1 MGIRMIRQ
9 PNSNYKVRSGTN
21 YYSPDDVEL
30 TNSLGVI
37 DRDMPASMVNLEY
50 GKINMEYLVSAK
62 DMEKESTSGVY
73 NTVSNIDDIIPF
85 RYAYGG
91 QDGYVVG
98 KGTELNNTIENG
110 KFKIDSG
117 RVVLQGVET
126 DIDANG
132 VSFDID
138 YSGQKRYYAIY
149 YEVNLYTQSTEIKLT
164 PYSDT
169 NYPVVEYGDDLTT
182 SPTGV
187 SRLELYRFTATNGI
201 IDDIQ
206 KVVKPIE
213 YTDTVLN
220 GYDISKGTLE
230 KRLTELGFRQGSIS
244 LDIGLTGA
252 TLQSDSILKR
262 QGKYVIGEMS
272 FGGYESIYGVIGTPT
287 YTIIVP
293 KATTIDFMGHTLL
306 SAGKTNIKV
315 GQIDDISFYPKNEV
329 EQACL
334 IRFEQTSKYIYAEAK
349 ITVNGEIYLVLSN
362 EQVLYAEGQVVKY
375 SLMRIIF
382 GYETN

>member
-98 KGTELNNTIENG
+98 KGTELNNTVENG

-138 YSGQKRYYAIY
+138 YSAQKRYYAIY
-149 YEVNLYTQSTEIKLT
+149 YEVNLTTQSTEIKLT
-164 PYSDT
+164 PYSDKD
-169 NYPVVEYGDDLTT
+169 YPIVKYGDDLTT
-182 SPTGV
+182 DPTGV

-201 IDDIQ
+201 IDNIQ

-213 YTDTVLN
+213 YNVYALG
-220 GYDISKGTLE
+220 GYDKSKGTVE
-230 KRLTELGFRQGSIS
+230 ERLTSLGFKKGTLVLGDGFMSSIQASVETNEIIRIGNRVSFIFKWSGVADDFFTNNTINNKYLIKVPSDFLPKESYSDYVGNGFATIYGLDEHANTTATIRSMGVSQDGNITINLSIS
-244 LDIGLTGA
+244 P
-252 TLQSDSILKR
+252 SITH
-262 QGKYVIGEMS
+262 V
-272 FGGYESIYGVIGTPT
+272 T
-287 YTIIVP
+287 YI
-293 KATTIDFMGHTLL
+293 AL
-306 SAGKTNIKV
+306 AY
-315 GQIDDISFYPKNEV
+315 QY
-329 EQACL
+329 
-334 IRFEQTSKYIYAEAK
+334 EAK
-349 ITVNGEIYLVLSN
+349 PLIKGE
-362 EQVLYAEGQVVKY
+362 
-375 SLMRIIF
+375 
-382 GYETN
+382 